1 MSDVQ
6 EITEHFRA
14 SGIEVVGSPVWDHEN
29 SSYLVFVAITV
40 DDDGKQVPSNHKLLL
55 VEKQAERTFGEVTI
69 ILANRGD
76 EDIANSIKSLL
87 IRRFGDDIRN
97 VFSRI
102 EAGMV
107 NVWVETKGATSNKK
121 TNDMISP
128 VKGLIEQFG
137 LDLQT
142 FINTSELNLP
152 SETVCIATVRKLA
165 PSLPRDAIKELQ
177 LRGFEVPGEEWL
189 VRILDKWRKRGLIHR
204 QSSGAYVLTIRGLRA
219 LGSGKNRSSPDVVR
233 SLAMARRGQ

>member
-1 MSDVQ
+1 MSEVQ
-6 EITEHFRA
+6 KIAEHFIA
-14 SGIEVVGSPVWDHEN
+14 SSIEVVGSPVWDHEN
-29 SSYLVFVAITV
+29 TRYLVFVAITV
-40 DDDGKQVPSNHKLLL
+40 DDDGKQVPSNYKLSL

-87 IRRFGDDIRN
+87 IRRFGEDIRN

-102 EAGMV
+102 EGGKV
-107 NVWVETKGATSNKK
+107 TVWVETKGATSNNT
-121 TNDMISP
+121 TNDMMSP
-128 VKGLIEQFG
+128 VSGMIKQFG
-137 LDLQT
+137 LELRS

-165 PSLPRDAIKELQ
+165 PTLPLDVIKELHQ
-177 LRGFEVPGEEWL
+177 RGFEVPGEEWL

-204 QSSGAYVLTIRGLRA
+204 QSSGAYILTIRGLRD
-219 LGSGKNRSSPDVVR
+219 LGSGKNRRSPDVVR